1 MTIIDSKEKMT
12 MDVPSY
18 QIHNVMKVYSRQ
30 ISQGKFIGRG
40 RDSSASSS
48 MDKITLSSEGRRQEI
63 IDRVASGIVDR
74 IARQGPTNPE
84 EKAIVDRL
92 EEEIGQQLSFGT
104 ESTGEFVFNIID
116 RENNKTKGKLSIEDT
131 GFVLKKLEELTR
143 KAVDKN
149 MASPV

>member
-1 MTIIDSKEKMT
+1 
-12 MDVPSY
+12 
-18 QIHNVMKVYSRQ
+18 
-30 ISQGKFIGRG
+30 
-40 RDSSASSS
+40 